1 MKLTKDK
8 LEYGLVLVEKKPS
21 KHTTKLHKIKVIKV
35 YEGYNYTN
43 QRAYTYVTAQT
54 LENSFYPAANSTPDK
69 PRYLDGLMGTHT
81 LKELKANY
89 EIVEE
94 EVTA

>member
-8 LEYGLVLVEKKPS
+8 LEYGLILIEKKPS
-21 KHTTKLHKIKVIKV
+21 RHTTKLHKIKVIKV
-35 YEGYNYTN
+35 YEGYNHAN